1 MAMDADRERVHGN
14 RRAIALVL
22 LVFVLGIALGAV
34 GTYVVAGRRV
44 AGAPGQGSS
53 HKERR
58 ARLVEQLTHELNL
71 TADQQ
76 KQLEAI
82 LTDMQGKYRA
92 LRDQIAP
99 QSEQIRQQGREQ
111 IRGILT
117 PDQKPKFEDFLRRLD
132 KEHKRRDQS

>member
-1 MAMDADRERVHGN
+1 MDADTGRVHGN

-34 GTYVVAGRRV
+34 STYVVAGRRV

-53 HKERR
+53 HKDRR

-92 LRDQIAP
+92 LHDQIAP
-99 QSEQIRQQGREQ
+99 QSEQIRQQGREK
-111 IRGILT
+111 IRGILA
-117 PDQKPKFEDFLRRLD
+117 PEQKPKFEEFMRRLD
-132 KEHKRRDQS
+132 EDRKKRDQH